1 MRVRKGKATRIVIAR
16 RVAVLVACAGFV
28 SCRSAVT
35 GGMSAPVDHGRLY
48 AEPELREDFL
58 QFRNI
63 LEHGTA
69 GLYTDRARLSAMLDE
84 IESALHAPMT
94 ELQFLRILAPAVAA
108 LRCGHSFISV
118 SKATE
123 TYLREEAV
131 FLPLSVRIIDG
142 RLFAVGTRHA
152 PGVVAG
158 SEILAIQGRPS
169 GELIRTITANMST
182 DGRDQG
188 RPRHDAERWFA
199 SMYHTYI
206 DAPDRF
212 ELSLR
217 RPGADIV
224 ESLSVPAVRDS
235 AYAKTAQ
242 GVVYD
247 TIDAPYSSAFLDDH
261 AVLVVPSFIYSKP
274 KAYDAFL
281 ADFFTELAARRIEVL
296 VLDLRG
302 NYGGAPGP
310 TVELFRYL
318 IDRPLPFF
326 AQNNPIYLA
335 PWKKPLRP
343 HPDAFGGRLFVM
355 MDEAGF
361 SMNSFLL
368 SLLRHHRIGTLVG
381 APSAGG
387 YRCSDA
393 ARGSTLRNTGLR
405 LKYSTRSFE
414 TAVTGQEAGAG
425 IEPDIRVVPSLDDYL
440 GGSDPTLEAALAV
453 AGLGK

>member
-1 MRVRKGKATRIVIAR
+1 MMVREGKTIRIRIACR
-16 RVAVLVACAGFV
+16 LALLAASTGFA
-28 SCRSAVT
+28 SCCSVET
-35 GGMSAPVDHGRLY
+35 GNMAAPIDHSRLF
-48 AEPELREDFL
+48 AEPELMEDFL

-63 LEHGTA
+63 IEHRTVV
-69 GLYTDRARLSAMLDE
+69 LYTDKARLSARLDE
-84 IESALHAPMT
+84 IESTLNAPMT
-94 ELQFLRILAPAVAA
+94 ELQFLRVLAPAVAA
-108 LRCGHSFISV
+108 LRCGHSFLSV
-118 SKATE
+118 SRGTE
-123 TYLREEAV
+123 TFMREEAL
-131 FLPLSVRIIDG
+131 FLPLSVRIIDE

-169 GELIRTITANMST
+169 GELIRTLMATMST

-199 SMYHTYI
+199 AMYHTYI
-206 DAPDRF
+206 DTPDRF

-217 RPGADIV
+217 RPGTDVV
-224 ESLSVPAVRDS
+224 ESLSVLAVRDS
-235 AYAKTAQ
+235 TYAKTAQ

-247 TIDAPYSSAFLDDH
+247 TVDAPYSSSFNDNH
-261 AVLVVPSFIYSKP
+261 VVLAVPSFIYSKP

-281 ADFFTELAARRIEVL
+281 ADFFAELAARRIETL

-302 NYGGAPGP
+302 NYGGTPGP

-343 HPDAFGGRLFVM
+343 HPDAFGGRLFVL

-368 SLLRHHRIGTLVG
+368 SLLRHYRIGTLVG

-393 ARGSTLRNTGLR
+393 ARGATLRNTGLR
-405 LKYSTRSFE
+405 LKYSTRAFE
-414 TAVTGQEAGAG
+414 TAVTGQEAGIG
-425 IEPDIRVVPSLDDYL
+425 IEPDIPVVQDLDDYL
-440 GGSDPTLEAALAV
+440 GGSDPVLEAALAA
-453 AGLGK
+453 AGLM